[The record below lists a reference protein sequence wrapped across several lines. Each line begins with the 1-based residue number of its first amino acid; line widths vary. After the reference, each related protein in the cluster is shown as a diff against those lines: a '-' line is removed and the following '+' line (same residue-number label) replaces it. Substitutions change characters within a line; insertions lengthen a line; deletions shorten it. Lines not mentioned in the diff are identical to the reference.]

1 MIRNWCTELRR
12 RNHLLADSGLFYF
25 FIFLTLAILPLFD
38 SRELLGVSVWNKPL
52 KFYIS
57 TTILFWTIA
66 WIMADIPNRK
76 AVKFISRTVFILL
89 TAELLLISYQ
99 AYLGKISHFNISNP
113 IDGAIFGT
121 MGILIFL
128 NSLCFIYLLF
138 LISKLKT
145 IPKGYK
151 LGIQL
156 GLVIFLIGGYEGYLM
171 AGRLSHTVGAT
182 DGQEGYFLL
191 GWAKVYGDLRIFH
204 FLGLHALQ
212 VLSLVGWYFFKN
224 EPLKMFIFGT
234 VYFLMSSGILWIS
247 LQGKSLF

>member
-1 MIRNWCTELRR
+1 MISWFTELRR
-12 RNHLLADSGLFYF
+12 RNPLLADSGLFYLVVF
-25 FIFLTLAILPLFD
+25 VALAILPLFD

-52 KFYIS
+52 KFYLS

-66 WIMADIPNRK
+66 WIMADIPDRK
-76 AVKFISRTVFILL
+76 AVKFISKTVFILL
-89 TAELLLISYQ
+89 TAELVLISYQ
-99 AYLGKISHFNISNP
+99 AYLGKTSHFNISNP

-121 MGILIFL
+121 MGMLIFL

-138 LISKLKT
+138 LISKLNT

-151 LGIQL
+151 RGIQF
-156 GLVIFLIGGYEGYLM
+156 GLIIFLIGGYEGYLM
-171 AGRLSHTVGAT
+171 AGRLSHTVGAV
-182 DGQEGYFLL
+182 DGQDGYFLL
-191 GWAKVYGDLRIFH
+191 GWAKAYGDLRIFH

-224 EPLKMFIFGT
+224 EPRKMSVFGL
-234 VYFLMSSGILWIS
+234 VYFLLSSGVLWIS